1 MNDIFWSNV
10 GVDVETARAAPVAIT
25 GISKASPGVVTY
37 GGTVDPVNGAYVV
50 LQVEGM
56 KWVDRRVFR
65 VANVNGAD
73 NTFELEGEDTSDYD
87 TFVSGSFQVLTY
99 GASFSSVQDIQVSGG
114 EPEYADVTTIHDVIR
129 RRAPVVASPMSVAMK
144 DKYDKDDA
152 GFVECHKA
160 FKARTQRAIRFRF
173 NNGARMV
180 FSAYASAPGVPTG
193 QGQQVVGTNVNLEAQ
208 GLPTVY
214 AS

>member
-1 MNDIFWSNV
+1 MNEIFWSNV

-25 GISKASPGVVTY
+25 GISKANPGVVTY

-56 KWVDRRVFR
+56 SQVSSRVFR
-65 VANVNGAD
+65 VANVNSTD
-73 NTFELEGEDTSDYD
+73 NTFELDGEDTSDYD
-87 TFVSGSFQVLTY
+87 TFISGNFQVLTF
-99 GASFSSVQDIQVSGG
+99 GASFRSVQEIQVSGG
-114 EPEYADVTTIHDVIR
+114 EPEFADLTTIHVGIR
-129 RRAPVVASPMSVAMK
+129 RRAPVVVSPMSLVMNNLFDVA
-144 DKYDKDDA
+144 DP

-160 FKARTQRAIRFRF
+160 YKARTQRAIRLRF
-173 NNGARMV
+173 SNGARMA
-180 FSAYASAPGVPTG
+180 FAAYASAAGVPTG
-193 QGQQVVGTNVNLEAQ
+193 QAQQVVRTNVNLEAQ